1 MAKKT
6 TTKPAAKTASKTKIV
21 TNAKSIAFFEK
32 YINNASP
39 TSYEKSGQKIWLD
52 YIRPLVD
59 ETYVD
64 NYGTAVGIINPK
76 APYKVVIEAHADEI
90 SWYVNYITSDGLIY
104 VIRNG
109 GSDHQ
114 IAPSM
119 RVNIHTDNGIV
130 NGVFGWPAIHT
141 RSGEKEE
148 APSLKNIFTYTTNNT
163 YTKSGTD
170 VRQLRVI
177 CVGGGGGG
185 RGYGESGGAGGFA
198 ELWLDATSITTV
210 TVTIGGGGGGGVYYG
225 YSPSGNTTSFGG
237 FCSASG
243 GNGANNNQDHTGGQG
258 GIGSGGNLNFHGG
271 GGRGHINCHTSSH
284 HNPGHGGNSFF
295 GGSTPGVHYTSRS
308 QDNSAFGAGGTGSNF
323 YNNGANNYDRGFDGQ
338 AGVCVVYEYK

>member
-1 MAKKT
+1 MPLRIKLKSSAT
-6 TTKPAAKTASKTKIV
+6 PGAVPATLDPGELAMNTGDGNMFVGTAGGVVKIV
-21 TNAKSIAFFEK
+21 GSAARNAANAVAITGGTVNGTSIGASTPASISTTNLQL
-32 YINNASP
+32 N
-39 TSYEKSGQKIWLD
+39 SGQTINAVSTDAALGTSNTTLAT
-52 YIRPLVD
+52 RSAVQG
-59 ETYVD
+59 YVD
-64 NYGTAVGIINPK
+64 AGRG
-76 APYKVVIEAHADEI
+76 
-90 SWYVNYITSDGLIY
+90 
-104 VIRNG
+104 
-109 GSDHQ
+109 
-114 IAPSM
+114 
-119 RVNIHTDNGIV
+119 
-130 NGVFGWPAIHT
+130 
-141 RSGEKEE
+141 
-148 APSLKNIFTYTTNNT
+148 SLKNIFTYTSNNT

-185 RGYGESGGAGGFA
+185 RGYGESGGAGGFS

-225 YSPSGNTTSFGG
+225 YSPGGNTTSFGG

-243 GNGANNNQDHTGGQG
+243 GSGANNNQDHTGGQG

-271 GGRGHINCHTSSH
+271 GGRGHINCHSSSH

-323 YNNGANNYDRGFDGQ
+323 YNNGANFYDRGFDGQ
-338 AGVCVVYEYK
+338 GGVCVVYEYK

>member
-1 MAKKT
+1 MPTIKLKTNSTPGQVPSSLDVGEIAMNTGDGNVFIGTGSGVVKIVGTAARFPANSVTFTGGTVNGTAIGT
-6 TTKPAAKTASKTKIV
+6 TTPS
-21 TNAKSIAFFEK
+21 SIAVS
-32 YINNASP
+32 NLQLN
-39 TSYEKSGQKIWLD
+39 SGQTVSSVSTSTSLGTSNTTLATRD
-52 YIRPLVD
+52 AV
-59 ETYVD
+59 TGYVD
-64 NYGTAVGIINPK
+64 TMRGT
-76 APYKVVIEAHADEI
+76 
-90 SWYVNYITSDGLIY
+90 
-104 VIRNG
+104 
-109 GSDHQ
+109 
-114 IAPSM
+114 
-119 RVNIHTDNGIV
+119 
-130 NGVFGWPAIHT
+130 
-141 RSGEKEE
+141 
-148 APSLKNIFTYTTNNT
+148 LKNIFTYTSGTNT

-170 VRQLRVI
+170 VKQLRVI

-185 RGYGESGGAGGFA
+185 RGYGESGGAGGFSEA
-198 ELWLDATSITTV
+198 WINATGITTV

-225 YSPSGNTTSFGG
+225 YSPSGATTSFGG

-271 GGRGHINCHTSSH
+271 GGRGHINCHTASY

-338 AGVCVVYEYK
+338 TGVCVVYEYK

>member
-1 MAKKT
+1 MPLRLKIKSSSTPGAVPATLDVGEIAMNAADGNMFVGTAGGVVKIVGTAARNAANSVALTGGTVTGTSVGT
-6 TTKPAAKTASKTKIV
+6 TTPGSISAS
-21 TNAKSIAFFEK
+21 NFQL
-32 YINNASP
+32 N
-39 TSYEKSGQKIWLD
+39 SGQTITAVSTSTALGSSD
-52 YIRPLVD
+52 TTLATRAAVQG
-59 ETYVD
+59 YVD
-64 NYGTAVGIINPK
+64 AGRGA
-76 APYKVVIEAHADEI
+76 
-90 SWYVNYITSDGLIY
+90 
-104 VIRNG
+104 
-109 GSDHQ
+109 
-114 IAPSM
+114 
-119 RVNIHTDNGIV
+119 
-130 NGVFGWPAIHT
+130 
-141 RSGEKEE
+141 
-148 APSLKNIFTYTTNNT
+148 LKNIYTFSSNGT

-185 RGYGESGGAGGFA
+185 RGYGESGGAGGFT
-198 ELWLDATSITTV
+198 ERWIDATSITTV
-210 TVTIGGGGGGGVYYG
+210 SVTIGGGGSGGVYYG
-225 YSPSGNTTSFGG
+225 YSPSGATTSFGG

-271 GGRGHINCHTSSH
+271 GGRGHINCHSASH

-338 AGVCVVYEYK
+338 GGVCVVYEYR